1 MNGYIL
7 ISAGWAA
14 YFFLHS
20 LLASEQ
26 AKQLLGY
33 PKWYRLA
40 YSVLATVLLVPIFL
54 FLATAESAFVF
65 PKNAVTDFLALVF
78 AAYGVIVIKMSF
90 RHYGLKEFV
99 GLKNDQQEAFKDAG
113 ILSKIRHPI
122 YAGTIL
128 LVVGFVLFIPKGYNV
143 ATACWVF
150 LYLPIGIKL
159 EEKKLIK
166 KYGQQ
171 YEDYRKRV
179 PAIFPRL
186 FNSRG

>member
-7 ISAGWAA
+7 VSACWIG
-14 YFFLHS
+14 YLFLHS
-20 LLASEQ
+20 LLASDAVKEFFGQ
-26 AKQLLGY
+26 
-33 PKWYRLA
+33 PKWYRLV
-40 YSVLATVLLVPIFL
+40 YSILATVLLVPVFL
-54 FLATAESAFVF
+54 LLATKESAYVF
-65 PKNAVTDFLALVF
+65 SKNAITDFLALVF

-90 RHYGLKEFV
+90 RHYGVSEFI
-99 GLKNDQQEAFKDAG
+99 GLKSDREEAFREEG

-128 LVVGFVLFIPKGYNV
+128 LVIGFVLFIPKAYNV
-143 ATACWVF
+143 VNACWIF
-150 LYLPIGIKL
+150 LYLPVGIWL

-171 YEDYRKRV
+171 YEAYRNRV

-186 FNSRG
+186 F